1 MIFTPPSRRPR
12 GGRPG
17 IRSATPPP
25 PRPPTRFAIYVLAAL
40 AGLLAAVAVAF
51 AAPPAAHAADA
62 LPCGKAD
69 TQDFTQEPVQSCP
82 VSDLPAEGVPV
93 YPQPV
98 PNPSGAAPPAPASSI
113 PTSDGRAWFVCDRL
127 FPDAAFY
134 HPKGWRN
141 VWWAYTRTPDG
152 TWGWTPEVYFD
163 GGNDDEP
170 DAGLRTCPSSTP
182 LPGPPPPPPA
192 PDPCEALPAAT
203 DLHLRATVG
212 RARHVTARWRRSV
225 TVRGTM
231 TDASGAAV
239 AGAPVCVLAASSAR
253 GSERQIATLATDAD
267 GRFELK
273 LDATTSRR
281 LRFTHRAGD
290 TAASARVAIDVP
302 TPLTL
307 GASPRTLGG
316 GERVVLSGHL
326 EGAARR
332 AGLLVELQARRG
344 TRYQTFATTRTSR
357 GGHYRYAYRF
367 SASAGPFT
375 YALRARAARQP
386 GLPFATGASKAVKVR
401 VR

>member
-17 IRSATPPP
+17 IRSATTA
-25 PRPPTRFAIYVLAAL
+25 PRRSTQLTAVLAAL
-40 AGLLAAVAVAF
+40 AGLLTALAL
-51 AAPPAAHAADA
+51 AAPPAAHAADQS
-62 LPCGKAD
+62 PCGKAD

-82 VSDLPAEGVPV
+82 VSNLPAEGVPV
-93 YPQPV
+93 YTQPV
-98 PNPSGAAPPAPASSI
+98 PNPSGATPPAPASWI
-113 PTSDGRAWFVCDRL
+113 PTSDGKAWFVCDRE

-134 HPKGWRN
+134 HPQGWRN

-152 TWGWTPEVYFD
+152 TWGWTPEVYFN
-163 GGNDDEP
+163 GGDNDEP
-170 DAGLRTCPSSTP
+170 DAGLRTCPNGVP
-182 LPGPPPPPPA
+182 LPGPPLPPPP
-192 PDPCEALPAAT
+192 PDPCAALPAAA
-203 DLHLRATVG
+203 DVHLRATVG

-231 TDASGAAV
+231 TDGAGAPV
-239 AGAPVCVLAASSAR
+239 AGAPVCVLAASTAS
-253 GSERQIATLATDAD
+253 GGERQIATLTTGTD

-307 GASPRTLGG
+307 GADRRTLSG
-316 GERVVLSGHL
+316 GERVVLRGRL
-326 EGAARR
+326 KGAARR

-344 TRYQTFATTRTSR
+344 NHYQTFATTRTSR
-357 GGHYRYAYRF
+357 GGQFSYAYRF
-367 SASAGPFT
+367 SSGAGPFT
-375 YALRARAARQP
+375 YALRARASRQP
-386 GLPFATGASKAVKVR
+386 GLPFATGASRAVKVR